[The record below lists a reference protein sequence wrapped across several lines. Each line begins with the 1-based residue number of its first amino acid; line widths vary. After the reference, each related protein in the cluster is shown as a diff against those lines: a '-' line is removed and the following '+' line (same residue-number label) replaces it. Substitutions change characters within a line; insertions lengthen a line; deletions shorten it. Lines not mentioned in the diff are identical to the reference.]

1 MADQSQIR
9 ILSVDDHRL
18 FREGMA
24 AVIRDQA
31 DMVLVA
37 EAASGPEALQQFREH
52 QPDITLLDVRL
63 RDASGMDVMMAI
75 RTQFPD
81 ARVILVSTFEGDLDP
96 WGALQ
101 VGAWGHIVKTMH
113 PKEIVHAIRQAH
125 GARKCAPLLAAVHV
139 DGPPLAEEGL
149 TSREVEVLA
158 HAVGGKRTRDIGHR
172 LLISEEMVKNHL
184 KKIMEKLGARDQAN
198 ALTIAARRGFI
209 RL

>member
-1 MADQSQIR
+1 MVNESQIR

-37 EAASGPEALQQFREH
+37 EAASGPEALEKFREH
-52 QPDITLLDVRL
+52 QPDITLMDVRL
-63 RDASGMDVMMAI
+63 QNSSGTEVMLAI
-75 RTQFPD
+75 RKQFLD

-101 VGAWGHIVKTMH
+101 AGAWGHIVKTMH
-113 PKEIVHAIRQAH
+113 PKEIVHAIREAH
-125 GARKCAPLLAAVHV
+125 AGKKCAPLLA
-139 DGPPLAEEGL
+139 PPRVAWEHAEEGL

-158 HAVGGKRTRDIGHR
+158 HAVGGKRSRDIGQR
-172 LLISEEMVKNHL
+172 LLISEEMVKCHL
-184 KKIMEKLGARDQAN
+184 KRIMEKLGARDHAT
-198 ALTIAARRGFI
+198 AVMIAARRGFI